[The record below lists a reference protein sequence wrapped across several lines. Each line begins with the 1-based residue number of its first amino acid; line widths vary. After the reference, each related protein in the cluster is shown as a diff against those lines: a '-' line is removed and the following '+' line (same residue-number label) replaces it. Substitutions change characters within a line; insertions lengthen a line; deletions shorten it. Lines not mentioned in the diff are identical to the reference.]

1 MMELSER
8 GEEKKNLKGIKVSAD
23 KQVVDVYSKLNDETS
38 PLNQQKKEG
47 QQIEESHG
55 DSSHGEIRFLRFI
68 NLTNFNPT
76 HQFAI
81 LATCHIIC
89 AMVFAALQEEAFLL
103 MGSNSK
109 KYAQTVTLG
118 TQIMYVICST
128 LELLLDGNFNVKAPL
143 WKYGGLSILTT
154 AGMYFTN
161 SSLAYLSYPTRII
174 FKSAKPIPTM
184 AVEVVYPPRKT
195 FSSLE
200 IAAIFLLT
208 IGITLFSYGE
218 VIGVPNFSFMGVLLV
233 SIGTVADAFTSNYE
247 KKNIFKPHD
256 ASHAEVMCFAS
267 FFGIFWTILS
277 MYGTFFDQMNFLH
290 ENPEIMT
297 WIAISALGGYFSV
310 SFVLLL
316 IKSAGPTY
324 AEVVK
329 GFRKAFSIGFSYVM
343 YPTPDKKFGA
353 FHMAGVLFFLAS
365 IANTVWAK
373 SKKSVKV

>member
-1 MMELSER
+1 MMELSE
-8 GEEKKNLKGIKVSAD
+8 KNNLKGIKVVSEKKSFDNGYD
-23 KQVVDVYSKLNDETS
+23 KFDDETS
-38 PLNQQKKEG
+38 PLNHQNKDG
-47 QQIEESHG
+47 NVEESH
-55 DSSHGEIRFLRFI
+55 DSSSRGEIRFLRFI
-68 NLTNFNPT
+68 NLTNLDRT

-81 LATCHIIC
+81 LATCHVIC

-103 MGSNSK
+103 MGHK
-109 KYAQTVTLG
+109 AKEYAQTVTLG
-118 TQIMYVICST
+118 TQIMYVICSSI
-128 LELLLDGNFNVKAPL
+128 ELLLDGRFTVKTPL
-143 WKYGGLSILTT
+143 WKYGCLSILTT

-195 FSSLE
+195 FSTLE
-200 IAAIFLLT
+200 ITAIFLLT

-290 ENPEIMT
+290 DNPEIAS
-297 WIAISALGGYFSV
+297 WIALSSIGGYFSV

-329 GFRKAFSIGFSYVM
+329 GFRKAFSIAFSYLI
-343 YPTPDKKFGA
+343 YPTPDKNFGY
-353 FHMAGVLFFLAS
+353 FHMAGVMFFMAS

-373 SKKSVKV
+373 SKKSVKH